1 MSEMPVSVG
10 AGLFPAAGLARSG
23 ARMHRERLV
32 AWVLGLCAAVSALLT
47 VGIVL
52 VLASET
58 VGFFSQVS
66 LWEFFTGTRWAP
78 LFQEKSFGILPL
90 LSGSVLVALGAS
102 VLALPLGVLSAI
114 YLSEYATPG
123 VRAVLKPL
131 LEVLAGIPTVVYGYV
146 ALTLVTPA
154 LRALFPGIG
163 VFNAASASVVVGI
176 MILPTVMSLSEEA
189 FRAVPRGLREAAF
202 GLGAT
207 KMEVATRVVVPAGLS
222 GVLASFFLAIS
233 RAFGE
238 TMAVTIAAGNSP
250 NLTLNPLDAVQ
261 TMTAYIAQV
270 GMGSPA
276 AGTLEYRTL
285 FAVGMT
291 LFLLTLVM
299 NVLGHWVRNRFRE
312 VIP

>member
-1 MSEMPVSVG
+1 MSDVSVS
-10 AGLFPAAGLARSG
+10 AGRGFPMASGMARSG

-32 AWVLGLCAAVSALLT
+32 AWVLGLCAAVSALVT

-52 VLASET
+52 VLTSET
-58 VGFFSQVS
+58 LGFFSQVS

-90 LSGSVLVALGAS
+90 FWGSAMVAVGAS

-114 YLSEYATPG
+114 YLSEYAGPQA
-123 VRAVLKPL
+123 RAVLKPL

-146 ALTLVTPA
+146 ALTLVTPV
-154 LRALFPGIG
+154 LRTLFPGTAI
-163 VFNAASASVVVGI
+163 FNAASASVVVGL
-176 MILPTVMSLSEEA
+176 MILPTVMALSEET
-189 FRAVPRGLREAAF
+189 FRAVPRSLREAAF
-202 GLGAT
+202 SLGAT
-207 KMEVATRVVVPAGLS
+207 RMEVATRVVVPAGLS
-222 GVLASFFLAIS
+222 GVLASFILAMS
-233 RAFGE
+233 RALGE
-238 TMAVTIAAGNSP
+238 TMAVTMAAGSSP
-250 NLTLNPLDAVQ
+250 QLTLNPLEAVQ
-261 TMTAYIAQV
+261 TLTAYIAQV

-299 NVLGHWVRNRFRE
+299 NLLGRWVRSRFRE
-312 VIP
+312 GSL

>member
-1 MSEMPVSVG
+1 MNETGV
-10 AGLFPAAGLARSG
+10 PAAKAPLSGGGLGRSG
-23 ARMHRERLV
+23 SRMRKERLV
-32 AWVLGLCAAVSALLT
+32 AWVLGLCAAVSSLLT

-52 VLASET
+52 VLTSET

-66 LWEFFTGTRWAP
+66 LWEFFTSTRWAP

-90 LSGSVLVALGAS
+90 LSGSVLVAMGAS
-102 VLALPLGVLSAI
+102 VLALPLGVLSAVF
-114 YLSEYATPG
+114 LSEYATPG

-131 LEVLAGIPTVVYGYV
+131 LQVLAGIPTVVYGYV

-176 MILPTVMSLSEEA
+176 MILPTVTSLSEEA
-189 FRAVPRGLREAAF
+189 FRAVPRSLREAAF
-202 GLGAT
+202 SLGAT
-207 KMEVATRVVVPAGLS
+207 KMEVATRVVLPAGLS
-222 GVLASFFLAIS
+222 GVLASFILALS
-233 RAFGE
+233 RALGE
-238 TMAVTIAAGNSP
+238 TMAVTIAAGSSP
-250 NLTLNPLDAVQ
+250 HFTLNPLEAVQ
-261 TMTAYIAQV
+261 TLTAYIAQV

-299 NVLGHWVRNRFRE
+299 NLMGQWVRSRFRE
-312 VIP
+312 VAP